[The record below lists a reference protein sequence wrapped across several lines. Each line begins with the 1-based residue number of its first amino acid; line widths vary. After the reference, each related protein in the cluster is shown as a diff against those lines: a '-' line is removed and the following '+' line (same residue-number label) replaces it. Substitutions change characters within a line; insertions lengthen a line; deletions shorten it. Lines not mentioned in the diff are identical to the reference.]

1 MRWWGAARRAHDIA
15 TDYACTR
22 QAFGKPLIE
31 HEGVG
36 FMLARNEVDLV
47 QTQLM
52 IDRVAWTLDQGSKG
66 TAESSMAKYAC
77 GEMLY
82 AIADRCVQV
91 LGGLGI
97 TDETPVG
104 QIFREIRAFRIYDG
118 PSEVHLWSL
127 ANRVQRG
134 WQRKRAKSA

>member
-1 MRWWGAARRAHDIA
+1 
-15 TDYACTR
+15 
-22 QAFGKPLIE
+22 
-31 HEGVG
+31 
-36 FMLARNEVDLV
+36 MLARNEIELE
-47 QTQLM
+47 QTRLM
-52 IDRVAWTLDQGSKG
+52 IDYVAWTLDQGSKG

-77 GEMLY
+77 GETLY

-104 QIFREIRAFRIYDG
+104 QILREIRSFRIYDG

-127 ANRVQRG
+127 ANRLQRKWQRG
-134 WQRKRAKSA
+134 RSSTSP